1 MYLAYY
7 LNQGESPE
15 DLVDRL
21 TKNGWSEEAVW
32 KGLGHFGLKPLRSSK
47 KPTTPHSHPGKSTK
61 IAKKP
66 KKKSTAKRLAV
77 LGFILTAAGLSGF
90 AYWQLE
96 GDPNRLASQTS
107 PIETPAITDETLRD
121 DIAGL
126 ADEPAEPTPTAT
138 PAANLKKSTYA
149 IALYGD
155 SMVDALGSDLAI
167 LQQALAEKY
176 PQTTFKLYNY
186 GVGAQTVQD
195 GFERFA
201 EPLDYQDRQYPPLS
215 ELKPDVLII
224 GSYGYTPFD
233 PHYRDLHWL
242 NLTNLVEQ
250 AKTVTPNVYLMA
262 EIAPLRDAFGVGS
275 LDWPL
280 TVRREHAKNIKE
292 QLENALNLSKDLKL
306 PLIDAYSPTIV
317 KDGFGS
323 FAYTDQK
330 DGISPSPE
338 GKAFILNLIAETIK
352 LE

>member
-15 DLVDRL
+15 DLVARL
-21 TKNGWSEEAVW
+21 SQNGWSEEAVW
-32 KGLGHFGLKPLRSSK
+32 KGLGHFGLKPLRSAR
-47 KPTTPHSHPGKSTK
+47 HPSTRTGKT
-61 IAKKP
+61 AKKT
-66 KKKSTAKRLAV
+66 KKTRKKSTAKRLTV
-77 LGFILTAAGLSGF
+77 LGFILTVAGLSGF
-90 AYWQLE
+90 AYWQFE
-96 GDPNRLASQTS
+96 SDPNRVASQT
-107 PIETPAITDETLRD
+107 PTIQTPAVTDEPTRD
-121 DIAGL
+121 EIAGL

-138 PAANLKKSTYA
+138 PAASLKKSTYT

-155 SMVDALGSDLAI
+155 SMVDALGTELTL

-201 EPLDYQDRQYPPLS
+201 EPLDYQDRQYPPMS

-224 GSYGYTPFD
+224 GSYGYSPFD

-250 AKTVTPNVYLMA
+250 AKAVTPNVYLMA

-280 TVRREHAKNIKE
+280 TVRRDHAKNIKE

-338 GKAFILNLIAETIK
+338 GKAFILNLIAESIK